1 LDGGE
6 TRVQVESSDAI
17 RNEPESVIAKTA
29 TPSPL
34 PGVGMSARFRTAAGG
49 CCGMRAQVEPL
60 SVDRYTLVPAAANA
74 CPETVAI
81 AAMLVSGSPVTA
93 GDHVVPLSVDRKIP
107 RSAVPARNTESTA
120 MTDVAMSEVNPLLA
134 GSQWAPT
141 SVETN
146 IPADMPA
153 AMRMPFEGDPAPRE
167 NARAA
172 TVG

>member
-1 LDGGE
+1 
-6 TRVQVESSDAI
+6 
-17 RNEPESVIAKTA
+17 
-29 TPSPL
+29 
-34 PGVGMSARFRTAAGG
+34 
-49 CCGMRAQVEPL
+49 
-60 SVDRYTLVPAAANA
+60 
-74 CPETVAI
+74 
-81 AAMLVSGSPVTA
+81 MLVSVSPETA
-93 GDHVVPLSVDRKIP
+93 ADHVVPLSVDRKIP

-134 GSQWAPT
+134 GSQCAPT

-153 AMRMPFEGDPAPRE
+153 AMRMPLAGDPAPRE